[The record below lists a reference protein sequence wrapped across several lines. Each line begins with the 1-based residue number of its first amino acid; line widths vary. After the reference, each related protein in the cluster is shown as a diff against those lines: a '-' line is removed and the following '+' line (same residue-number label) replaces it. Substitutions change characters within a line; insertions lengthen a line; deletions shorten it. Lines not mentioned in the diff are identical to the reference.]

1 MENRDKQ
8 RILIIEDEKNLAR
21 FIELELKHEGYET
34 EICYNG
40 RAGLEAAMNQDW
52 DVILLDL
59 TLPELHGIDVFRGL
73 RPGQD

>member
-1 MENRDKQ
+1 MACCYYSNETLGENSMENRDKQ

-40 RAGLEAAMNQDW
+40 RTRTGMSSYW
-52 DVILLDL
+52 I
-59 TLPELHGIDVFRGL
+59 
-73 RPGQD
+73 